1 MMAGVCKQ
9 KHMML
14 SLIMIFNA
22 MTKYRYCNM
31 PVSIKNKAVIKKL
44 YQFKEHGLH
53 KILIK

>member
-1 MMAGVCKQ
+1 MAGVCKQ